1 MQISE
6 AEIRRRIKAAGSY
19 IPPLELAD
27 QHAVMFNYRMS
38 LQVILILLERL
49 EEKDK
54 HIKRLMQGN
63 SDLTRILE
71 EWIIKNPKAKK

>member
-6 AEIRRRIKAAGSY
+6 PEIRRRIKAAGAY
-19 IPPLELAD
+19 VPPLELAD
-27 QHAVMFNYRMS
+27 QHAVMFNYRMA

-54 HIKRLMQGN
+54 HIARLMKGN
-63 SDLTRILE
+63 SDLSRLIE
-71 EWIIKNPKAKK
+71 DWIVKNPRVRK